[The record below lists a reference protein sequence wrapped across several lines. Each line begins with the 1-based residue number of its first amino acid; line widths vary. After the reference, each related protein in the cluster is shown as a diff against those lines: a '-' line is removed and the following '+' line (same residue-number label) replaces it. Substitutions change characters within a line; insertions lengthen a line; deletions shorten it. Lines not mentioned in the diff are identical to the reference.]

1 MPGQLL
7 RLSDRLLNTPLLI
20 HPAKAQIILGV
31 LSGRIGFDTSLF
43 ETEDSNDALDANR
56 FTGSTKH
63 ETGGTSMSRTA
74 DGIAII
80 PVLDTLVNR
89 GAWLDSRSGL
99 TSYEGIAAQLRAAGS
114 NPEVRSVLLD
124 ISSPGG
130 EAAGMAVLADL
141 IRSVRQTKPVTAFIN
156 DMAASAAYGIASAAS
171 EIVISPTSM
180 VGSIGVVMLHA
191 DRSGELAAQGVK
203 PTLIFAGSHKVDG
216 NPFEP
221 LSDAVRADLQASV
234 DVHYRQFLDIVAAGR
249 GSKLTA
255 DMARGTE
262 ARTFIGQEAITL
274 GLADRIASF
283 DEVLVSMVQTN
294 STPTT
299 RPSGR
304 TARKGGISMST
315 EEMAAAAQAAQA
327 APVAPNEPPRL
338 EVPTA
343 QPAARLD
350 EAIAAA
356 RLEERARIRAI
367 VNCEAAA
374 GRASQALMLAT
385 ETSLSIAEAN
395 KILGAS
401 PKETRLEALAQRAG
415 TGPAFGAAREPDI
428 PNPTA
433 RAEEGWKRAIARA
446 NRRFEKA

>member
-31 LSGRIGFDTSLF
+31 LSGRIGVEGNLF
-43 ETEDSNDALDANR
+43 EVDDSAEGPDASR
-56 FTGSTKH
+56 FVGSSRRAD
-63 ETGGTSMSRTA
+63 GSSSLSRTV
-74 DGIAII
+74 DGTAII

-114 NPEVRSVLLD
+114 DPDVHAVLLD

-130 EAAGMAVLADL
+130 ESAGMAGLADL
-141 IRSVRQTKPVTAFIN
+141 VRSVRSSKPVTAFVN

-171 EIVISPTSM
+171 EIVISPTSI

-221 LSDAVRADLQASV
+221 LSDAVRSDLQASV
-234 DVHYRQFLDIVAAGR
+234 DAHYRQFLNTVAAGR
-249 GSKLTA
+249 GGKLTA
-255 DMARGTE
+255 DMARATE
-262 ARTFIGQEAITL
+262 ARTFIGAEAIGL

-283 DEVLVSMVQTN
+283 DEVLASLAEAR

-304 TARKGGISMST
+304 NARKGGISMST
-315 EEMAAAAQAAQA
+315 EERAAAEVASA
-327 APVAPNEPPRL
+327 APAATLQPARTEAPAPQSAVRL
-338 EVPTA
+338 E
-343 QPAARLD
+343 
-350 EAIAAA
+350 EAVAAA

-367 VNCEAAA
+367 VNCEAAE
-374 GRASQALMLAT
+374 GRRAQALVLAT
-385 ETSLSIAEAN
+385 ETSLTLPEAE
-395 KILGAS
+395 KILSAS
-401 PKETRLEALAQRAG
+401 PKESRIDALAQRAG
-415 TGPAFGAAREPDI
+415 AGPEFGATREPERPD
-428 PNPTA
+428 PSA
-433 RAEEGWKRAIARA
+433 RTHEGWKRAIANA
-446 NRRFEKA
+446 NRRFERA